1 MLASLLYG
9 AAFVL
14 VAWYQNLPALLG
26 AIILLGISDSF
37 GQPIQGSY
45 YTELEEVKEFGD
57 DRSVSVY
64 NLFENAA
71 QAAGPI
77 MFSYILFNGVE
88 KGLYLPAGIL
98 AVLAVIFVLGSIQRK
113 KADI

>member
-1 MLASLLYG
+1 
-9 AAFVL
+9 
-14 VAWYQNLPALLG
+14 
-26 AIILLGISDSF
+26 
-37 GQPIQGSY
+37 
-45 YTELEEVKEFGD
+45 
-57 DRSVSVY
+57 
-64 NLFENAA
+64 
-71 QAAGPI
+71 

>member
-64 NLFENAA
+64 TCLRT
-71 QAAGPI
+71 QLRQPDR
-77 MFSYILFNGVE
+77 SCS
-88 KGLYLPAGIL
+88 
-98 AVLAVIFVLGSIQRK
+98 VISSSME
-113 KADI
+113 